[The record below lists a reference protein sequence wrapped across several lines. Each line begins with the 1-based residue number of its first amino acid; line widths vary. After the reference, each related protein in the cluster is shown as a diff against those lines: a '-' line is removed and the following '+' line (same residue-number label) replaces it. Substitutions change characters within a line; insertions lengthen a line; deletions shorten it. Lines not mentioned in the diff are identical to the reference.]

1 MLLVPSER
9 AMMPTVPPIELVQT
23 MIHEVPRGRAGNGA
37 AEVVLSQS
45 PTTLND
51 RTDRFIREEMLQ
63 PSFVKGREII
73 FGSDYGSPVPELV
86 RAVLRDNSQLGVA
99 SQRMA
104 EHLHKS
110 QSASASAG
118 VFLCALARTEGLNRI
133 VIMKAEHQEGVRL
146 RQSLAADGEVT
157 FEVEHLDELI
167 LGRAAQVYKIALL
180 WIDPSSD
187 HLHGLMVDRQNGFG
201 YADYFLS
208 EYLGFELV
216 HQAEVLTKD
225 FVDAFSKYLRSPNL
239 SPEKKVRYGGAVAA
253 VLESPSANLNP
264 SSFIRDF
271 IDAEDRDEAR
281 SLIPAQVLGNEFR
294 KDVTL
299 VRSQIGGMRVST
311 GNGVTVQASSQAIEA
326 GTIEIEPQ
334 RIVINGEPVSY
345 NLSRAPK

>member
-1 MLLVPSER
+1 
-9 AMMPTVPPIELVQT
+9 MPAVPPIELVQT
-23 MIHEVPRGRAGNGA
+23 MIHEVPRGRASKDG

-45 PTTLND
+45 PTTLNV

-73 FGSDYGSPVPELV
+73 FGTDFGSPVPGLV
-86 RAVLRDNSQLGVA
+86 RAVLDDNTQLGIA
-99 SQRMA
+99 SQQMA
-104 EHLHKS
+104 EHLHNT

-118 VFLCALARTEGLNRI
+118 VFLCSLARTQGVDRI

-146 RQSLAADGEVT
+146 RQSIGDDGEVT

-180 WIDPSSD
+180 WIDQASD

-201 YADYFLS
+201 YADYFLT

-216 HQAEVLTKD
+216 HQAEILTKD
-225 FVDAFSKYLRSPNL
+225 FVDGFSKYLRSPNL
-239 SPEKKVRYGGAVAA
+239 SAEKKVRYGGAVAA
-253 VLESPSANLNP
+253 VLESPSAKLNP

-271 IDAEDRDEAR
+271 IDPEDRDDAR
-281 SLIPAQVLGNEFR
+281 ALIPAQVLGNEFR
-294 KDVTL
+294 KDITL
-299 VRSQIGGMRVST
+299 VKSQIGGLKLST
-311 GNGVTVQASSQAIEA
+311 GNGVTIQASSQAIES
-326 GTIEIEPQ
+326 GTIEIEDK

-345 NLSRAPK
+345 NLSRAPR